1 MRKFKRI
8 LITGIHGSGGSFLA
22 GHILKKKI
30 SAKIFGIYNNQ
41 SDQNIKDIKKY
52 IKTYKCNLCDFKK
65 TKNIISLIKPDLIF
79 HLASNADVR
88 LSFDQPRNI
97 ILNNNNSTINLLES
111 VRLSKLIK
119 PVVIM
124 CSTSEV
130 YGEVKKKD
138 LPINENNYIN
148 PNNPYAVSKTFQD
161 LLAQNYFKNF
171 GLKIIITRMFTYLN
185 PKRTNLFAS
194 NWANQVAKI
203 ERGELKFLKHGNLD
217 TTRTIVD
224 IDDAMEAY
232 WLAATKGKIGQ
243 IYNIGGN
250 KSIKLKNF
258 LKLLTQHS
266 TSKIKTKI
274 DKNLLRKSDITLQI
288 PSSKKFFKDTGWKP
302 KNNFNES
309 ILDLLNY
316 FRKND

>member
-1 MRKFKRI
+1 M
-8 LITGIHGSGGSFLA
+8 
-22 GHILKKKI
+22 
-30 SAKIFGIYNNQ
+30 
-41 SDQNIKDIKKY
+41 
-52 IKTYKCNLCDFKK
+52 
-65 TKNIISLIKPDLIF
+65 
-79 HLASNADVR
+79 
-88 LSFDQPRNI
+88 
-97 ILNNNNSTINLLES
+97 
-111 VRLSKLIK
+111 
-119 PVVIM
+119 
-124 CSTSEV
+124 
-130 YGEVKKKD
+130 
-138 LPINENNYIN
+138 
-148 PNNPYAVSKTFQD
+148 SKTFQD

-258 LKLLTQHS
+258 LKLLTQYS
-266 TSKIKTKI
+266 TSKIKLKLTKI
-274 DKNLLRKSDITLQI
+274 C
-288 PSSKKFFKDTGWKP
+288 
-302 KNNFNES
+302 
-309 ILDLLNY
+309 
-316 FRKND
+316 

>member
-1 MRKFKRI
+1 MVR
-8 LITGIHGSGGSFLA
+8 
-22 GHILKKKI
+22 LKK
-30 SAKIFGIYNNQ
+30 G
-41 SDQNIKDIKKY
+41 
-52 IKTYKCNLCDFKK
+52 
-65 TKNIISLIKPDLIF
+65 
-79 HLASNADVR
+79 
-88 LSFDQPRNI
+88 
-97 ILNNNNSTINLLES
+97 
-111 VRLSKLIK
+111 
-119 PVVIM
+119 
-124 CSTSEV
+124 
-130 YGEVKKKD
+130 

-203 ERGELKFLKHGNLD
+203 ERGELKILKHGNLD

-258 LKLLTQHS
+258 
-266 TSKIKTKI
+266 
-274 DKNLLRKSDITLQI
+274 
-288 PSSKKFFKDTGWKP
+288 
-302 KNNFNES
+302 
-309 ILDLLNY
+309 
-316 FRKND
+316 